1 MKLDRSKLAPIGGE
15 QMRAPM
21 QPHNLQAPE
30 HLTFVRYKYDLERCR
45 GELKG
50 YEISLAKRHI
60 ENALRP
66 QPLHRAWQTTLT
78 EAVKNY
84 KARIAELEKID
95 EEKQA
100 AQDRSKTSQPAPPC
114 E

>member
-1 MKLDRSKLAPIGGE
+1 MAQNSNINKANDKLGVNRKSLGE
-15 QMRAPM
+15 QMRAP
-21 QPHNLQAPE
+21 NR

-60 ENALRP
+60 DNAIEP
-66 QPLHRAWQTTLT
+66 QPLYHAWITTLT

-100 AQDRSKTSQPAPPC
+100 GQDR
-114 E
+114 